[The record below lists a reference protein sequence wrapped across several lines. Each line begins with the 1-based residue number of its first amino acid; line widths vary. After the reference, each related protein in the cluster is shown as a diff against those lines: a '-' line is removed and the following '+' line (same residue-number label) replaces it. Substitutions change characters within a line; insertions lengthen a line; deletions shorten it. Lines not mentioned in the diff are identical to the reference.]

1 MGQGVLR
8 YGRGEKMSSAEA
20 TVDDTVLTR
29 STAGNWRV
37 TRSAAV
43 LAVIAVTQLAWLT
56 ALTYGAISLLT

>member
-1 MGQGVLR
+1 
-8 YGRGEKMSSAEA
+8 MSSAEA